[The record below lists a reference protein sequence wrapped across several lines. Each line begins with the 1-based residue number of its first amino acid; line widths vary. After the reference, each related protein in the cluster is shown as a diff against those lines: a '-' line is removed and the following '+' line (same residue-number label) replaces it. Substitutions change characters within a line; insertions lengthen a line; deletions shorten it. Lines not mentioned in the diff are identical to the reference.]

1 MFERKKT
8 PRLNAVLIQEI
19 LKETSVAF
27 EKPKSALTA
36 DDVLSYLMEENDIYR
51 IVQYPKVDST
61 IMNRVNMLWFMPL
74 FVLTMPVQ
82 YLIKGHTGF
91 SRDSR
96 LGKLI
101 TKLLNI

>member
-1 MFERKKT
+1 MFERKKK
-8 PRLNAVLIQEI
+8 PRLNAVLMQEI

-36 DDVLSYLMEENDIYR
+36 DDVLSYLVEESDVYR
-51 IVQYPKVDST
+51 VVQYPKVDST
-61 IMNRVNMLWFMPL
+61 LINRVNMLWFAPI
-74 FVLTMPVQ
+74 FVLSIPVQ
-82 YLIKGHTGF
+82 YLIKGHIGF

-96 LGKLI
+96 LGKVI